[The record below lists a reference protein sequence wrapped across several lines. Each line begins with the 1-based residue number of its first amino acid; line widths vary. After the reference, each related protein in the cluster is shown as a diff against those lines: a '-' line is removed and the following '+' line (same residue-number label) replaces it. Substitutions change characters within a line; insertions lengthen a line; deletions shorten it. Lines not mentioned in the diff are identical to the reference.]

1 MLIRGAGKII
11 IKVHC
16 LPNPSSP
23 PPKSIESLGWKQF
36 IGENSKMFST
46 FFLVSAILGSI
57 VHRAVGG
64 PLDCI
69 SGPCVTVEGVGKLK
83 LMLKKYPHPI
93 PIELQSQYYPI
104 PIPGKLQGSWEH
116 TQWSHRRINQFMGI
130 PFGETTAGE
139 HR

>member
-23 PPKSIESLGWKQF
+23 PPKSIESFGWKQF
-36 IGENSKMFST
+36 SGENSKMFST
-46 FFLVSAILGSI
+46 SFLVSAILGSI

-83 LMLKKYPHPI
+83 LEM
-93 PIELQSQYYPI
+93 
-104 PIPGKLQGSWEH
+104 
-116 TQWSHRRINQFMGI
+116 
-130 PFGETTAGE
+130 
-139 HR
+139 